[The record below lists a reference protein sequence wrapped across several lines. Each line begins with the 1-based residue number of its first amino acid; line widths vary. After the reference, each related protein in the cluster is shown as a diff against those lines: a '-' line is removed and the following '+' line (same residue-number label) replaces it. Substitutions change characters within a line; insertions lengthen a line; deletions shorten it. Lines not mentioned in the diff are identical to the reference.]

1 MAKKRIHQ
9 IAKELDV
16 ASADILFLA
25 KELGLE
31 VKTASSGLTPE
42 EEELV
47 VLSFNETK
55 NNEDTANNDEV
66 STSDSVS
73 DDDDKPQELED
84 KAEPSEDVEDETET
98 SVDVEVSDNIQ
109 IIEIP
114 SKSTPEELSELINV
128 DATQIVGDLMNL
140 GIMQSMTSEL
150 NDDEIEKLLEK
161 YDLIPEII
169 EKVEVKRSEILQLEE
184 FIDTDE
190 ELLVRSPIITVMGH
204 VDHGKTSLLD
214 YIRNE
219 KVADGEA
226 GGITQHVG
234 AYKVDTGE
242 LGITFIDTPGHEA
255 FTQMRARGANVTDI
269 VVLVVAADD
278 GIMPQTIEAINHSK
292 AAGVPIVVAVNKC
305 DLPDANPALVKA
317 DLTKYEII
325 AEDLGGD
332 TPVVEVSALKG
343 DGIDDLLETLSLVA
357 EIEELKSNPNANASG
372 YIIESRMEVGRGNVA
387 TVVVTRGTL
396 KQGDFLYAGGAFC
409 RIKSMF
415 DHTNKILK
423 KVIPG
428 SPVDIIGW
436 DESPNSG
443 DQFVVVKNQKEAK
456 SKAEENKTLLKDF
469 DSSAYT
475 VQSRV
480 SEMMKLLQEGELN
493 TINIILKAD
502 TNGSVEAIKDGLMK
516 LSSDEVQIQIV
527 HSAVGGIV
535 LSDVDLA
542 GATSSLIVGFNVRP
556 DSQARNMAQSKGID
570 VRTYQII
577 YELLDDIT
585 EALQGEMTIKT
596 EEAVIGMVDVRTTF
610 RAPKVGVVAG
620 SIVTEGRVEI
630 DSKARLLRDG
640 VVIYEG
646 TVTSLRRFKDNVE
659 KVLEGLECGIGLTDY
674 KDIKEGDVIEIL
686 GEVEIK

>member
-16 ASADILFLA
+16 ASADIVFLA
-25 KELGLE
+25 NELGIE

-47 VLSFNETK
+47 LLAFNEQNVT
-55 NNEDTANNDEV
+55 EDSTTNDTVEIIEETD
-66 STSDSVS
+66 STDSETQETQTDEK
-73 DDDDKPQELED
+73 DDEQTD
-84 KAEPSEDVEDETET
+84 TE
-98 SVDVEVSDNIQ
+98 SVDIQ
-109 IIEIP
+109 IIEVP
-114 SKSTPEELSELINV
+114 SGCTPEELSSIINI
-128 DATQIVGDLMNL
+128 DATQIVGDLMSL
-140 GIMQSMTSEL
+140 GIMQSMTSQL
-150 NDDEIEKLLEK
+150 KDKEIETLLEK
-161 YDLIPEII
+161 YDLMPEII
-169 EKVEVKRSEILQLEE
+169 EKVEIKRSEILALQE
-184 FIDTDE
+184 FQDE
-190 ELLVRSPIITVMGH
+190 EQNLTVRSPIITVMGH

-234 AYKVDTGE
+234 AYKVESGD

-343 DGIDDLLETLSLVA
+343 DGVDDLLETLSLVA
-357 EIEELKSNPNANASG
+357 EIEELKANPNTNASG

-409 RIKSMF
+409 RVKSMF
-415 DHTNKILK
+415 DHTNKVLK
-423 KVIPG
+423 NVIPG

-443 DQFVVVKNQKEAK
+443 DQFVAVKSQKEAK
-456 SKAEENKTLLKDF
+456 AKAEQNKTLLKDF
-469 DSSAYT
+469 DSSSYT

-480 SEMMKLLQEGELN
+480 SEMMQLLQEGELN
-493 TINIILKAD
+493 TINVILKAD
-502 TNGSVEAIKDGLMK
+502 TNGSVEAIKDGLLK
-516 LSSDEVQIQIV
+516 LSSDEVQIEIV

-542 GATSSLIVGFNVRP
+542 GATNSLIVGFNVRP

>member
-25 KELGLE
+25 NELGIE

-47 VLSFNETK
+47 LLAFNEQNVT
-55 NNEDTANNDEV
+55 EDSTTDDTVEIIEETDSTDSETQETQTDEK
-66 STSDSVS
+66 
-73 DDDDKPQELED
+73 DDEQTD
-84 KAEPSEDVEDETET
+84 TE
-98 SVDVEVSDNIQ
+98 SVDIQ
-109 IIEIP
+109 IIEVP
-114 SKSTPEELSELINV
+114 SGCTPEELSSIINI
-128 DATQIVGDLMNL
+128 DATQIVGDLMSL
-140 GIMQSMTSEL
+140 GIMQSMTSQL
-150 NDDEIEKLLEK
+150 KDKEIETLLEK
-161 YDLIPEII
+161 YDLMPEIV
-169 EKVEVKRSEILQLEE
+169 EKVEIKRSEILALQE
-184 FIDTDE
+184 FQDE
-190 ELLVRSPIITVMGH
+190 EQNLTVRSPIITVMGH

-234 AYKVDTGE
+234 AYKVESGD

-343 DGIDDLLETLSLVA
+343 DGVDDLLETLSLVA
-357 EIEELKSNPNANASG
+357 EIEELKANPNTNASG

-409 RIKSMF
+409 RVKSMF
-415 DHTNKILK
+415 DHTNKVLK
-423 KVIPG
+423 NVIPG

-443 DQFVVVKNQKEAK
+443 DQFVAVKSQKEAK
-456 SKAEENKTLLKDF
+456 AKAEQNKTLLKDF
-469 DSSAYT
+469 DSSSYT

-480 SEMMKLLQEGELN
+480 SEMMQLLQEGELN
-493 TINIILKAD
+493 TINVILKAD
-502 TNGSVEAIKDGLMK
+502 TNGSVEAIKDGLLK
-516 LSSDEVQIQIV
+516 LSSDEVQIEIV

-542 GATSSLIVGFNVRP
+542 GATNSLIVGFNVRP